1 MKTAYIEL
9 NTSNQINHL
18 VKNQGNKAFCYKGI
32 DFFPNTTVTSLPEI
46 LQKKYRYFV
55 LDIGILNTYTTKE
68 FLRCDKQFLIGSPSK
83 WKRPEI
89 EEKIELLFS
98 NLTKQNC
105 FTVIMNLS
113 EKESTLSI
121 FPRYKMVSFPF
132 IANPFQIEPRHFHVL
147 AKLLE
152 RN

>member
-9 NTSNQINHL
+9 NTSNQINNL

-46 LQKKYRYFV
+46 LQKKYRYFI

-98 NLTKQNC
+98 NLAKQNC

-113 EKESTLSI
+113 EKESNLSI

-132 IANPFQIEPRHFHVL
+132 IANPFQIETRHFH
-147 AKLLE
+147 AISQILE
-152 RN
+152 RK